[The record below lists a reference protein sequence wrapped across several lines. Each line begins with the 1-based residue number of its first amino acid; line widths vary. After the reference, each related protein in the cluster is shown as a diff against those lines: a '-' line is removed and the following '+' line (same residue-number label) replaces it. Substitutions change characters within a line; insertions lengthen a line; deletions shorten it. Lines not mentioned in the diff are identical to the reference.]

1 MNQFSRRR
9 AEVKNVCVGKNG
21 SPEPDAGVEG
31 KQYARNSPS
40 NGSLGKNCN
49 LSSVETKR
57 KLWSVSSDGAE
68 GSLLHHTRL
77 RSSSHSG
84 RSLHKSGELGG
95 SRETRAV
102 SRSLSASFRREKAGS
117 DDIDGESEEL
127 RSEVELK
134 EHKHLD
140 EQSKREEEREVE
152 EVEEEQLEEAEEA
165 EEKRLVVWEVN
176 GRRNEVVVEDI
187 KEEKFP
193 AISTTVNFCS
203 PEISFDFSK
212 AVPCHD
218 VYAGASETE
227 QRMQGLVDVFLWRD
241 VSRSAFVFGSG
252 SFLLLSSSYANDL
265 NFSLISTISY
275 VGLLYL
281 GIVFIHKSIIVKGGV
296 NVDEMHTRSGLREED
311 AIRLL
316 RLVLPYLNEILL
328 RVKSIFSGDPATT
341 MKHAGGGS
349 GGSAAVSVSEMG
361 KLHNR
366 VDTSQI
372 RFLWGVYDSQSLCLL
387 LCSAY
392 QIRKILDQTLSGCME
407 FLFSQ
412 ESRSNCR
419 LHRHMEFIING
430 RSNMG
435 RLRSGGVCATV
446 PAVSELRVGRS
457 RSLLSF
463 SGSVIRSGGK
473 RSRQLP
479 GSEPKGQ
486 TPKE

>member
-341 MKHAGGGS
+341 MKVAVLLFLLARWGSSITVWTLARFGRFWIRRFRDAWNSCSHKKAAVIAVFTVIWNLSSMVARIWAVFVLVVSVRLYQQSLSSEWDEVEASSASAAASSDQEGKEAGNCPVRSQKDKLQKNKINDNGGS
-349 GGSAAVSVSEMG
+349 KV
-361 KLHNR
+361 
-366 VDTSQI
+366 Q
-372 RFLWGVYDSQSLCLL
+372 QLL
-387 LCSAY
+387 
-392 QIRKILDQTLSGCME
+392 R
-407 FLFSQ
+407 
-412 ESRSNCR
+412 
-419 LHRHMEFIING
+419 
-430 RSNMG
+430 
-435 RLRSGGVCATV
+435 
-446 PAVSELRVGRS
+446 
-457 RSLLSF
+457 
-463 SGSVIRSGGK
+463 
-473 RSRQLP
+473 
-479 GSEPKGQ
+479 
-486 TPKE
+486 